1 MCIPGKEPR
10 CSQCPMESVCLTK
23 RQGLWKEI
31 PWKSPPKKRRIE
43 ERTVFIIE
51 NQGKAAI
58 RKRPSTGLLA
68 SLYELPN
75 TEGHL
80 TGEEARAYLG
90 VPEEAVERLEALEPS
105 RHIFSHVEWHM
116 TGYRAV
122 LKRAWQDPDHTAFMV
137 EKEEIRDRYPLPNA
151 FSAYKDIL
159 FQKEDGT

>member
-1 MCIPGKEPR
+1 M
-10 CSQCPMESVCLTK
+10 
-23 RQGLWKEI
+23 
-31 PWKSPPKKRRIE
+31 
-43 ERTVFIIE
+43 
-51 NQGKAAI
+51 
-58 RKRPSTGLLA
+58 
-68 SLYELPN
+68 
-75 TEGHL
+75 
-80 TGEEARAYLG
+80 
-90 VPEEAVERLEALEPS
+90 PEEAVERLEALEPS